1 MSGQNG
7 AQLHAAEKQ
16 EEAPPIYQNGFHNE
30 VGGPSGIHQNGFHID
45 IGRSSEIYQNG
56 FMSVSEIGSSSR
68 VRGRT
73 HSLEMEHSEES
84 EEDLEEDPEED
95 LEEESEEVPQEEDF
109 EEEELSDESD
119 VEEYWSEHF

>member
-16 EEAPPIYQNGFHNE
+16 EGAPPIYQNGFHSE

-45 IGRSSEIYQNG
+45 IGRSSEIYHNG
-56 FMSVSEIGSSSR
+56 FISVSEIGSSFR

-73 HSLEMEHSEES
+73 HLLEMEYNEES
-84 EEDLEEDPEED
+84 EE
-95 LEEESEEVPQEEDF
+95 ESE
-109 EEEELSDESD
+109 
-119 VEEYWSEHF
+119 